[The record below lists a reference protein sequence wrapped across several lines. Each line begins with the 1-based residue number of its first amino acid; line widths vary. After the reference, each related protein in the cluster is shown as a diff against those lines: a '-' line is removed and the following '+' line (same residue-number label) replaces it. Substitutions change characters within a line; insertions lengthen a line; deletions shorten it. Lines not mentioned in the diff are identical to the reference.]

1 MPAEHPRG
9 DADVPHDESG
19 TPDGD
24 PNDPHGDANDPPD
37 RRTFLRR
44 TAGVGAAA
52 VGVGAVAVGDARGQ
66 EGTVTTTADAR
77 EDEDTVTTKGAL
89 PADAPTFENTDYTG
103 MFVHVGGVNQNAS
116 TRNVSGCSFVN
127 SDDAV
132 VAYEATI
139 IDRVAEDH
147 PQART
152 LLFARVDDDTVAYG
166 KLFIINRQWSCGS
179 GHVQVQLEEVGA
191 ATLPTGGEGTET
203 ATRLPGLGVGA
214 TVAGLLGGGELLR
227 RRGSDEGK

>member
-1 MPAEHPRG
+1 MPAEHPHG
-9 DADVPHDESG
+9 DADDSR
-19 TPDGD
+19 GD
-24 PNDPHGDANDPPD
+24 PDTPHGDADGRPD

-52 VGVGAVAVGDARGQ
+52 IGVGAAAVGDARGQ

-77 EDEDTVTTKGAL
+77 EDEDTITTKGAI
-89 PADAPTFENTDYTG
+89 PADAPTFENADYTG
-103 MFVHVGGVNQNAS
+103 MFIHVGGVNQNAS

-139 IDRVAEDH
+139 IDRIAENH

-152 LLFARVDDDTVAYG
+152 LLFARVDDDTVAHG
-166 KLFIINRQWSCGS
+166 KLFIINRQWPCRNDQ
-179 GHVQVQLEEVGA
+179 VQVQLEEVGA
-191 ATLPTGGEGTET
+191 ANVPTGGGTET

-227 RRGSDEGK
+227 RRRSK